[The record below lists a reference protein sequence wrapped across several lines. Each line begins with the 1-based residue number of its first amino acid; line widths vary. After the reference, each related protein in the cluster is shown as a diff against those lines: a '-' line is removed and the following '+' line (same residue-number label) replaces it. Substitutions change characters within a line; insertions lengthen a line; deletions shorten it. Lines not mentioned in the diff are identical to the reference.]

1 MNSETQRLLGS
12 AGATT
17 CLCCDAEFAR
27 GQEMLEL
34 SIADLHGR
42 LVYQQRFKPRRYRT
56 WDSDIHHITPAMVA
70 TAPSFS
76 SCRKR
81 IQAVFDRCTY
91 ILGFAVRENDIA
103 KLKRQFVQGLDSK
116 QVLELRDWFWVCHGR
131 EHGLDYVQ
139 GISLKSVCDNLGIS
153 QDESRAH
160 SAAYDTEVTLR
171 CFTIL
176 FDKFVEKHA
185 AQRHYADFHEVVQH
199 FESVFK
205 KHKHEYDAER
215 ATGYCAIVRTAE
227 KDQYLLKA
235 TRERPEIDENTIEV
249 IAVADRKQALMR
261 LSRSFT
267 GNARAR
273 AFFFKKLTDE
283 RIRAFR
289 RMNSSK

>member
-1 MNSETQRLLGS
+1 MNPETQRLLNS
-12 AGATT
+12 AGAST

-34 SIADLHGR
+34 SIADMHGH
-42 LVYQQRFKPRRYRT
+42 LVYQQRFKPRRFRT

-70 TAPSFS
+70 AAPSFS
-76 SCRKR
+76 SCRRR

-131 EHGLDYVQ
+131 ERGLDYVQ
-139 GISLKSVCDNLGIS
+139 GVSLKSVCDHLGIE
-153 QDESRAH
+153 QDETRAH

-176 FDKFVEKHA
+176 FDRFVEKYA
-185 AQRHYADFHEVVQH
+185 ASRKYGNFHEVVQH
-199 FESVFK
+199 FTSVFK
-205 KHKHEYDAER
+205 KHKYEYDAEW
-215 ATGYCAIVRTAE
+215 ASGYCCIVRTVE

-235 TRERPEIDENTIEV
+235 TRERPEIDDNTIEV
-249 IAVADRKQALMR
+249 ITVADRKQALMK

-267 GNARAR
+267 GTARSR
-273 AFFFKKLTDE
+273 AFFFKKLTEE

-289 RMNSSK
+289 RMNSAK